1 MSYNI
6 CALSGKLTSNF
17 VICRKNGLTEIGE
30 LKFKICES
38 RKQLS
43 AECYKYEAVINVIHK
58 LIQVKQV

>member
-17 VICRKNGLTEIGE
+17 VICRKNGLKEIGE

-43 AECYKYEAVINVIHK
+43 AE